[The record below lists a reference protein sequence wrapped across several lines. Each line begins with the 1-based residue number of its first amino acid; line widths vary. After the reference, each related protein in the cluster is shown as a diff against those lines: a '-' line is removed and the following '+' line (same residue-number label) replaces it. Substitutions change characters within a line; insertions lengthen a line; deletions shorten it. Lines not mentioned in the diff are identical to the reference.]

1 MKIYLRKLF
10 EHDYSHEVSITTD
23 IYNSFFNS
31 QSFFEIYGLKS
42 ENKYNITIN
51 NATDLRFGG
60 EFKLMLTREGLIG
73 NDDLIMISNLRN
85 NFSLKVVD
93 KTSSE
98 YDVYIKLFKEKNR
111 HIIIDTDDALT
122 KEGVLIDFSYDLPN
136 KNGRNI
142 IVYGTPGSGKSYY
155 VLNTLCKNIK
165 SELIIRT
172 TFHPEYT
179 NSDFL
184 GQILPKINSENIVEY
199 DFVPGPFAQILN
211 MAINNP
217 NEEVALII
225 EELNRGNAASIFGEI
240 FQLLDRQNGRSEY
253 GVLIGNLQSYLKKI
267 NPGYDF
273 IHIRIPSN
281 LSIFATL
288 NTTDQNVYTLDNAF
302 KRRWERIRIKNDFSD
317 GDHPYR
323 YQYIPGMMQT
333 WEEFVL
339 SINNYIRSDSS
350 IMGSEDKQ
358 IGVFFV
364 DKNGLRKSQFDISNK
379 EEIEKFAYKI
389 FEYLWNDVAKF
400 DRARWFVENINSLDE
415 LIDKYI
421 ELGLDNQG
429 EGVFHAEIFSDN

>member
-184 GQILPKINSENIVEY
+184 GQILPKINSENIVEF
-199 DFVPGPFAQILN
+199 DFVP
-211 MAINNP
+211 
-217 NEEVALII
+217 
-225 EELNRGNAASIFGEI
+225 
-240 FQLLDRQNGRSEY
+240 
-253 GVLIGNLQSYLKKI
+253 
-267 NPGYDF
+267 
-273 IHIRIPSN
+273 
-281 LSIFATL
+281 
-288 NTTDQNVYTLDNAF
+288 
-302 KRRWERIRIKNDFSD
+302 
-317 GDHPYR
+317 
-323 YQYIPGMMQT
+323 
-333 WEEFVL
+333 
-339 SINNYIRSDSS
+339 
-350 IMGSEDKQ
+350 
-358 IGVFFV
+358 
-364 DKNGLRKSQFDISNK
+364 
-379 EEIEKFAYKI
+379 
-389 FEYLWNDVAKF
+389 
-400 DRARWFVENINSLDE
+400 
-415 LIDKYI
+415 
-421 ELGLDNQG
+421 
-429 EGVFHAEIFSDN
+429 